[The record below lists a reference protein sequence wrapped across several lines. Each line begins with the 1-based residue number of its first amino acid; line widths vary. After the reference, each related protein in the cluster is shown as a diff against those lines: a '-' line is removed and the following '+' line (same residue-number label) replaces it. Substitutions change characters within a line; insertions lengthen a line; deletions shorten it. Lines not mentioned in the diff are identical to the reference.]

1 MTRRD
6 VAEQVFNDV
15 FSAIKESQT
24 DLEKTVSGYA
34 SSIIGK
40 TLVDIIDQG
49 NVIIVKADLPG
60 FKKENI
66 KIELGSN
73 NLEIIALF
81 DDDTLE
87 KGANYVRRE
96 RRYTKIKRVVELPTT
111 IITDQANAELKNG
124 VLQITLPK
132 LGKTKVNVE

>member
-34 SSIIGK
+34 SGIIGK

-81 DDDTLE
+81 DDDTVE
-87 KGANYVRRE
+87 KGSNYVRRE

-111 IITDQANAELKNG
+111 IIIDQANAELKNG

>member
-1 MTRRD
+1 MTRKN

-34 SSIIGK
+34 SGIIGK
-40 TLVDIIDQG
+40 TLVDVIDQG

-73 NLEIIALF
+73 NLEIIAHF
-81 DDDTLE
+81 DEDTLE

-96 RRYTKIKRVVELPTT
+96 RRYSEVKRVVELPTS
-111 IITDQANAELKNG
+111 IIIDQANAELKNG
-124 VLQITLPK
+124 VLHITLPK
-132 LGKTKVNVE
+132 LGRTEVNVE

>member
-1 MTRRD
+1 MTRRN

-34 SSIIGK
+34 SGIIGK
-40 TLVDIIDQG
+40 TLVDVIDQG

-81 DDDTLE
+81 DED
-87 KGANYVRRE
+87 A
-96 RRYTKIKRVVELPTT
+96 
-111 IITDQANAELKNG
+111 
-124 VLQITLPK
+124 
-132 LGKTKVNVE
+132 

>member
-49 NVIIVKADLPG
+49 NVIIVKVDLPG
-60 FKKENI
+60 FIKENI

>member
-1 MTRRD
+1 MTRRN

-34 SSIIGK
+34 SGIIGK
-40 TLVDIIDQG
+40 TLVDVIDQG

-81 DDDTLE
+81 DEDALE

-96 RRYTKIKRVVELPTT
+96 RRYSEVKRVVELPTS
-111 IITDQANAELKNG
+111 IIIDQANAELENG

-132 LGKTKVNVE
+132 LGRTEVNVE

>member
-1 MTRRD
+1 MTRRN

-34 SSIIGK
+34 SGIIGK
-40 TLVDIIDQG
+40 TLVDVIDQG

-81 DDDTLE
+81 DEDALE

-96 RRYTKIKRVVELPTT
+96 RRYSEVKRAVELPTS
-111 IITDQANAELKNG
+111 IIIDQANAELENG

-132 LGKTKVNVE
+132 LGRTEVNVE

>member
-1 MTRRD
+1 MTRRN

-34 SSIIGK
+34 SGIIGK
-40 TLVDIIDQG
+40 TLVDVIDQG

-81 DDDTLE
+81 DEDALG

-96 RRYTKIKRVVELPTT
+96 RRYSEVKRAVELPTS
-111 IITDQANAELKNG
+111 IIIDQANAELENG

-132 LGKTKVNVE
+132 LGRTEVNVE

>member
-1 MTRRD
+1 MTRRN

-34 SSIIGK
+34 SGIIGK
-40 TLVDIIDQG
+40 TLVDVIDQG

-81 DDDTLE
+81 DEDALG

-96 RRYTKIKRVVELPTT
+96 RRYSEVKRVVELPTS
-111 IITDQANAELKNG
+111 IIIDQANAELENG

-132 LGKTKVNVE
+132 LGRTEVNVE